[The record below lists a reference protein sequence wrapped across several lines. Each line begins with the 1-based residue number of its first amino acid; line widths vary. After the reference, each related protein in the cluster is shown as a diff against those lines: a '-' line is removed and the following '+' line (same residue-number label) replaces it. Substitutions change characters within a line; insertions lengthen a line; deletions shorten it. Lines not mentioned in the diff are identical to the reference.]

1 MLKTFTSCG
10 MMLGALFFGALFFAS
25 ALQAA
30 DDEII
35 PPTRIDNVRV
45 RDGVNI
51 AVAVYLP
58 KEAGRY
64 PTLFAASPYRFDNN
78 LLPPTPQF
86 LWRETGPIKWY
97 LDHGYGFVH
106 MDVRGTG
113 RSEGEYRFLDSKE
126 QTDFFDVIE
135 WVAQQPWS
143 ERQDRRHRT
152 VLLCDG
158 AVVHGGAEPAASRLH
173 RAL

>member
-1 MLKTFTSCG
+1 MLRTLACCG
-10 MMLGALFFGALFFAS
+10 AMVGALLATSELR
-25 ALQAA
+25 AA
-30 DDEII
+30 DDKII
-35 PPTRIDNVRV
+35 PPTRIENVRV

-58 KEAGRY
+58 KDAGRY

-97 LDHGYGFVH
+97 LDHGYAFVH

-113 RSEGEYRFLDSKE
+113 RSDGEYRFLDSKE

-135 WVAQQPWS
+135 WIALQPWS
-143 ERQDRRHRT
+143 DGPIRRADRCLHRHRLFGRYPEQ
-152 VLLCDG
+152 VHEYLVQWG
-158 AVVHGGAEPAASRLH
+158 ATAA
-173 RAL
+173 

>member
-1 MLKTFTSCG
+1 MLRALVHCG
-10 MMLGALFFGALFFAS
+10 LMLVVALFS
-25 ALQAA
+25 APMLQAA

-35 PPTRIDNVRV
+35 APTRIENVRV
-45 RDGVNI
+45 RDGATI
-51 AVAVYLP
+51 AVAIYLP
-58 KEAGRY
+58 KDSGRY

-97 LDHGYGFVH
+97 LDHGYAFVH

-113 RSEGEYRFLDSKE
+113 RSDGEYRFLDSKE
-126 QTDFFDVIE
+126 QADFFDVIE

-143 ERQDRRHRT
+143 
-152 VLLCDG
+152 DG
-158 AVVHGGAEPAASRLH
+158 KIGGIGHPITR
-173 RAL
+173 

>member
-1 MLKTFTSCG
+1 MLKTLARCG
-10 MMLGALFFGALFFAS
+10 LMLVALCS
-25 ALQAA
+25 APVVQAA
-30 DDEII
+30 DDGII
-35 PPTRIDNVRV
+35 APTRIENVRV
-45 RDGVNI
+45 RDGATI
-51 AVAVYLP
+51 AVAIYLP
-58 KEAGRY
+58 TNAGRH

-97 LDHGYGFVH
+97 LDHGYAFVH

-113 RSEGEYRFLDSKE
+113 RSDGEYRFLDSKE

-135 WVAQQPWS
+135 WIAQQPWS
-143 ERQDRRHRT
+143 DGKIGDRAI
-152 VLLCDG
+152 LLCDD

-173 RAL
+173 RPV

>member
-1 MLKTFTSCG
+1 MLKALACCAAI
-10 MMLGALFFGALFFAS
+10 LGSLALPS
-25 ALQAA
+25 NLQAA
-30 DDEII
+30 TDDIVM
-35 PPTRIDNVRV
+35 PTRIENVQV

-58 KEAGRY
+58 KGDSRY

-97 LDHGYGFVH
+97 LDRGYAFVH

-113 RSEGEYRFLDSKE
+113 RSDGDYRFLDSKSRP
-126 QTDFFDVIE
+126 TFTM
-135 WVAQQPWS
+135 S
-143 ERQDRRHRT
+143 SSGSRNS
-152 VLLCDG
+152 
-158 AVVHGGAEPAASRLH
+158 HGPMARSAGLDSHTMP
-173 RAL
+173 